1 MAWIFLIIAG
11 LCEMLGV
18 TFMNWALQRHI
29 WPLWLGMVIGY
40 GLSFGFLNL
49 ALQTLPMGTAYAI
62 WTGIGAA
69 GGVLTGM
76 LFFGESRNWRKL
88 LWVGVI
94 LIAVMGLKLIS

>member
-18 TFMNWALQRHI
+18 TFMNWALQRHT
-29 WPLWLGMVIGY
+29 WPLWLAMVIGY
-40 GLSFGFLNL
+40 GLSFSFLDL